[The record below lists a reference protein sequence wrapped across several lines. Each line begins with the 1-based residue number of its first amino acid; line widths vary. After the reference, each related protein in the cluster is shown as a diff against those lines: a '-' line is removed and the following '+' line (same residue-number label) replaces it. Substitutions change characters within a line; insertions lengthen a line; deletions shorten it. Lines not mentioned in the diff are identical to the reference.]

1 MEYVIFD
8 STRANKRAGTFRST
22 WDDNTS
28 AVVFDETATTDIGNT
43 SGFTLDTS
51 NNGSG
56 TISVRATNNVGSAM
70 TIIYER
76 KLLG

>member
-8 STRANKRAGTFRST
+8 SGKTNKRAGTFRST

-28 AVVFDETATTDIGNT
+28 AVVFDETTTTDIGNT
-43 SGFTLDTS
+43 SEFTLDVS
-51 NNGSG
+51 NDGAG